1 MQAQQAAGEVVAVTP
16 DQALVA
22 MADASG
28 VRLRRIAPG
37 FPLVQLLTLPASW
50 RQAVTAAEALAIS
63 PNGQLLAGLHEIPSY
78 DRGYDS
84 SSRGGTLLS
93 VSGGCSPLAQPQ
105 Q

>member
-16 DQALVA
+16 DHALVA
-22 MADASG
+22 VADASG

-37 FPLVQLLTLPASW
+37 LPLVQLLTLPASW
-50 RQAVTAAEALAIS
+50 RQAVSAAEALAIS

-93 VSGGCSPLAQPQ
+93 VSPGAAAH
-105 Q
+105 